1 MKVDSINVTVDGVKM
16 TLKLDDFLDK
26 CRDGKVDGVV
36 GYNEDKSFI
45 NMRFVNN
52 KVYKERPRVVP
63 KKTKNVALKSYDAKL
78 RTSFV
83 HMKDIVFVF
92 DVLINGQANNISL
105 ISRNYLLNEITVGQ
119 LVNTKLVGKN
129 IDKNNILCLVQVTEY
144 SEGTEFTRFAVI
156 EMHVAR
162 DGSIK
167 SRLLGNMSDALS
179 FEDGRVY
186 VMYNG
191 QHLKY
196 SNVDFAVNNN
206 YCLLNFKADL
216 GDRVIEQSLYVK
228 RKRW

>member
-26 CRDGKVDGVV
+26 CRDGKVDGVL
-36 GYNEDKSFI
+36 GYKEDKSFV

-52 KVYKERPRVVP
+52 KVYKESPRVVP
-63 KKTKNVALKSYDAKL
+63 KKSKNVTVRSFDAEL
-78 RTSFV
+78 RTSFI

-105 ISRNYLLNEITVGQ
+105 ISRNYLLNEMTIGQ
-119 LVNTKLVGKN
+119 LVDTKLVGKN

-156 EMHVAR
+156 ELHVTR
-162 DGSIK
+162 DGIIR
-167 SRLLGNMSDALS
+167 SRLLGNMGDMSS
-179 FEDGRVY
+179 FKDGRVY
-186 VMYNG
+186 VLYNG

-196 SNVDFAVNNN
+196 SNIDFAVNNN

-216 GDRVIEQSLYVK
+216 GDRVIEQSLTVK

>member
-1 MKVDSINVTVDGVKM
+1 MKVESINVTVDGVKL
-16 TLKLDDFLDK
+16 TYKIDEFLEQCK
-26 CRDGKVDGVV
+26 AGKVDGVV
-36 GYNEDKSFI
+36 GYKENGSFI

-52 KVYKERPRVVP
+52 KIYKERPRVVP
-63 KKTKNVALKSYDAKL
+63 KKSKNVTVRSFDADL

-92 DVLINGQANNISL
+92 DVLINGQTNNVSL
-105 ISRNYLLNEITVGQ
+105 ISRNYLLNEMTVGQ

-156 EMHVAR
+156 ELHATR
-162 DGSIK
+162 DGIIR
-167 SRLLGNMSDALS
+167 SRLLGNMGDMSS
-179 FEDGRVY
+179 FQDGRVY

-191 QHLKY
+191 QHLKC
-196 SNVDFAVNNN
+196 SNIDFVVNNN

-216 GDRVIEQSLYVK
+216 GDRVIEQSLAVK

>member
-1 MKVDSINVTVDGVKM
+1 MKVDSINVTADGVKM
-16 TLKLDDFLDK
+16 TLKLDDFLNK
-26 CRDGKVDGVV
+26 CRDGKVDGVL
-36 GYNEDKSFI
+36 GYKEDKSFV

-52 KVYKERPRVVP
+52 RVYKERPRVVP
-63 KKTKNVALKSYDAKL
+63 KKSKNVIVRSFDADL

-119 LVNTKLVGKN
+119 LVDTKLVGKN

-156 EMHVAR
+156 ELHVTR
-162 DGSIK
+162 DGIIR
-167 SRLLGNMSDALS
+167 SRLLGNMSDASS

-186 VMYNG
+186 AMYNG

-196 SNVDFAVNNN
+196 DNIDFAVNNN

-216 GDRVIEQSLYVK
+216 GDRVMDQSLYVK